1 LTTDVL
7 ARLVV
12 WPRVWLA
19 RRGVF
24 FQLDFLQL
32 DEAKRMTTEMTAVM
46 EPAAEANND
55 EKRAAT
61 ASIKQLR
68 AQDAASAMREYQ
80 QERLQVLARTE
91 QLRALRL
98 SRERG
103 ASQDGEQRAAKS
115 SR

>member
-32 DEAKRMTTEMTAVM
+32 DEAKRMTTEMTAPT
-46 EPAAEANND
+46 EQADEAKSY

-61 ASIKQLR
+61 ANIKQLR
-68 AQDAASAMREYQ
+68 AQEAASAMREYQ

-91 QLRALRL
+91 RLRALRL
-98 SRERG
+98 SRDRD

-115 SR
+115 PR

>member
-1 LTTDVL
+1 
-7 ARLVV
+7 
-12 WPRVWLA
+12 
-19 RRGVF
+19 
-24 FQLDFLQL
+24 
-32 DEAKRMTTEMTAVM
+32 MTTEM
-46 EPAAEANND
+46 AAQTEQAGEAKND

-98 SRERG
+98 SRDRD
-103 ASQDGEQRAAKS
+103 ASKDGEQRAAKS